1 MPEMTYADAVREGLA
16 EEMRRDKLVWALG
29 EDLSTAHGSTSAFQY
44 HGLIDE
50 FGPKR
55 IVNTPISESTIM
67 AAAVGAAVAGTRP
80 VADLRM
86 VDFGLCAMD
95 ELVNQATKIRYMFG
109 GQARVPLVVREAA
122 GMRRGAAA
130 QHSQSLESWF
140 VHIPGLVVVMPA
152 TPADGKGLL
161 KSSIRCDDPVV
172 FLEHKDLWTTKGFVP
187 EGDDH
192 LIPLGKARIARSG
205 KDITIVA
212 WSRMAL
218 LATDTTPRGDQG
230 RVAPWRTLS
239 SRWFHRHQPV
249 ATGRAGRCLLQQAR
263 DVRAVDQG
271 RQERHQVD
279 AAVMLLVRRQ
289 RRAAS
294 ASCAGLQSR
303 QLHADA
309 GYAGGDQAVVAD
321 QPAGKT
327 HQNWSQ
333 GRAPWTLR
341 HIPNGRGRGAEGTV
355 P

>member
-95 ELVNQATKIRYMFG
+95 ELVNQAAKIRYMFG

-192 LIPLGKARIARSG
+192 LIPLGKARIARNG

-218 LATDTTPRGDQG
+218 LATAAADELGMSGIEAEVIDL
-230 RVAPWRTLS
+230 RTLWPWDLEAVLTS
-239 SRWFHRHQPV
+239 VRK
-249 ATGRAGRCLLQQAR
+249 TGRLF
-263 DVRAVDQG
+263 VP
-271 RQERHQVD
+271 QETVQVGGFAAEIIAEVID
-279 AAVMLLVRRQ
+279 KLGETLKYPPKRIGAPRIPVPYSPPLEDEYRVTEKDIVAAVKAMFTQ
-289 RRAAS
+289 KS
-294 ASCAGLQSR
+294 
-303 QLHADA
+303 
-309 GYAGGDQAVVAD
+309 
-321 QPAGKT
+321 
-327 HQNWSQ
+327 
-333 GRAPWTLR
+333 
-341 HIPNGRGRGAEGTV
+341 
-355 P
+355 